1 MAAAV
6 TNTITLF
13 KETANQRWERETLEV
28 WLSAKQRLFVKS
40 ELRLPKGEKS
50 KPRKKVVKNEE
61 AEMVTEMVET
71 SEMDLKEIGQHNYDI
86 LIRKLSANLARKV

>member
-1 MAAAV
+1 M
-6 TNTITLF
+6 
-13 KETANQRWERETLEV
+13 EV

-50 KPRKKVVKNEE
+50 KPKKKVLTDEGTHEDTV
-61 AEMVTEMVET
+61 VEMVET